1 MIIENSSQPFL
12 YKNNNSVELLY
23 CYADHPVD
31 LFFGNS
37 FSIRPWKIKNYSF
50 DTEQSSELPTQRF
63 HEDFGRVII
72 EASPSIAHD
81 NNILKLCW
89 TAGFSNGKNSP
100 IQYHL
105 CSMDIGNTINDL
117 SNFQILEKA
126 HCGAI
131 INGSLIFKFED
142 DNPEEPLMIK
152 ALSSNENSIL
162 TISDLDLY
170 VVNKI
175 TPIFNS
181 DSFIISGINLE
192 NINVSYVIDKDYR
205 VVSQIKN
212 QYNYDVNKC
221 SIYENKLSYSVSVQ
235 ESKKVVIENIG

>member
-12 YKNNNSVELLY
+12 YKINDNIELLY

-50 DTEQSSELPTQRF
+50 NTEQSSELPTQRF

-72 EASPSIAHD
+72 EANPSIAHY
-81 NNILKLCW
+81 NNTLKLCW

-100 IQYHL
+100 IQYYL

-131 INGSLIFKFED
+131 INGSLIFKLED
-142 DNPEEPLMIK
+142 DNPEEPLMVK
-152 ALSSNENSIL
+152 ALGSTQASSLSI
-162 TISDLDLY
+162 DNLDLY

-181 DSFIISGINLE
+181 DSFIIGGINLE
-192 NINVSYVIDKDYR
+192 NINVSYVIDKEYR

-221 SIYENKLSYSVSVQ
+221 SLYENKLSYSVSVQ

>member
-1 MIIENSSQPFL
+1 MIIKNSSQPFL
-12 YKNNNSVELLY
+12 YKDNNKLELLF

-31 LFFGNS
+31 LFFGES
-37 FSIRPWKIKNYSF
+37 FSISPWKIKNHIF
-50 DTEQSSELPTQRF
+50 DTGESFELPTQRY

-72 EASPSIAHD
+72 ETNPSIAYKD
-81 NNILKLCW
+81 NILKLCW

-100 IQYHL
+100 IQYCL
-105 CSMDIGNTINDL
+105 CSMDIGGTITDL
-117 SNFQILEKA
+117 SNFQILEKS

-131 INGSLIFKFED
+131 INGSLIFKLED

-152 ALSSNENSIL
+152 ASDATQASIL
-162 TISDLDLY
+162 TVDGLDLY

-181 DSFIISGINLE
+181 DSFIIGGINLE

-221 SIYENKLSYSVSVQ
+221 SIYEDKLSYSVSIQ
-235 ESKKVVIENIG
+235 ESKKVVVENMA